1 MFARVAMFD
10 GIDASR
16 AEAAVP
22 LARERAVSILE
33 KVTGWQGGM
42 QLLDRDN
49 GKLLVLQVFDSEEN
63 MEAAESTFENMPQQL
78 GPEVREMLAGKRPS
92 VDKFEIMAA
101 RGIPDV
107 NK

>member
-1 MFARVAMFD
+1 MFARVATFE
-10 GIDASR
+10 GIDGTRA
-16 AEAAVP
+16 AEAVP
-22 LARERAVSILE
+22 VARERAVSILE
-33 KVTGWQGGM
+33 NVAGWQGAM

-49 GKLLVLQVFDSEEN
+49 GKLLVLQVFDSKEN